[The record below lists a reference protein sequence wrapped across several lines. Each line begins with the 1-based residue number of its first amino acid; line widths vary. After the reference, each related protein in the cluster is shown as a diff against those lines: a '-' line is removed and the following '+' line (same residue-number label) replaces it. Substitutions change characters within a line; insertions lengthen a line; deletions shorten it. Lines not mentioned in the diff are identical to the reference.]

1 MIRVVWNWMRP
12 TFEGPDGKASH
23 RKLTVFYFMW
33 LLTYM
38 VFETSVGVEF
48 PEIAWVVV
56 SGGAGLFSG
65 LSMWQ
70 TVQANKQQKHETGD

>member
-1 MIRVVWNWMRP
+1 MIKAFWAWVRP
-12 TFEGPDGKASH
+12 TFEGPDGLVSH

-38 VFETSVGVEF
+38 VFETSMGIEF

-56 SGGAGLFSG
+56 SGGAGLFSS
-65 LSMWQ
+65 LSLFQGMQ
-70 TVQANKQQKHETGD
+70 NNKMKEQ